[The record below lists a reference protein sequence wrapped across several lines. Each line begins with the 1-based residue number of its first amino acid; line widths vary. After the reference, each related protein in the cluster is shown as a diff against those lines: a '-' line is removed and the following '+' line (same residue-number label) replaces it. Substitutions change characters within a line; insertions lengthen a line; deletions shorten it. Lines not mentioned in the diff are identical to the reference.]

1 MEKFMGKRNLF
12 AAIGVSVLLL
22 VGAIILVVSIT
33 GQNSSSPVFSFGSSG
48 AASLSVHVV
57 EGYTETPIKD
67 ASVVIV
73 ETGEVYCTDE
83 QGFTQVIKV
92 PAIRDTRYDD
102 ILQKPWGEIT
112 LIIYKEGFL
121 PYALFY
127 LQVLD
132 GETRE
137 GVKILLFEQ
146 GVTSSEEPFSIIEG
160 PNRIW
165 VDELIKM
172 YQPK

>member
-1 MEKFMGKRNLF
+1 MDKFIGKRNLF
-12 AAIGVSVLLL
+12 AAIGVSVALL

-33 GQNSSSPVFSFGSSG
+33 GQASSPVFSFGSSG
-48 AASLSVHVV
+48 EARLSVHVV
-57 EGYTETPIKD
+57 EGYSETPIKD

-83 QGFTQVIKV
+83 NGHTQIIEV
-92 PAIRDTRYDD
+92 PAMRDTRYDD

-172 YQPK
+172 YQPQ